1 MKIHHQ
7 SLSFPRPNQPV
18 VTTGT
23 FDGVH
28 LGHKTILNRLIE
40 SARHIQGESVV
51 ITFDPHPRQVL
62 YPNDHS
68 LKLLQSIDEK
78 AARLEALG
86 VDHLLVIKFDKA
98 FSELSSD
105 EFIRTVLL
113 DAIGTKKLVV
123 GYDHHF
129 GKNREG
135 SFESL
140 RKQGMIHGFSVEEIP
155 AHDIDQVSVSS
166 TAIRKALTLGEI
178 KTANSYLGYPYSL
191 SGEVV
196 RGNQMGRQLGFPTAN
211 LMISSSLKLIPA
223 SGVYAVTVE
232 IQNRTYQGMLNIGYR
247 PTLTEDK
254 ILTCEVHV
262 LDFSSDIYGETV
274 RVQFI
279 DRLRDE
285 KRFSGK
291 DELIQQ
297 LNTDKIQ
304 AAQLL
309 NSI

>member
-1 MKIHHQ
+1 VKIHHQ

-40 SARHIQGESVV
+40 SARQIQGESVV

-68 LKLLQSIDEK
+68 LKLLQSVDEK

-86 VDHLLVIKFDKA
+86 VDHLLVIKFDKV

-105 EFIRTVLL
+105 EFIRTVLV

-140 RKQGMIHGFSVEEIP
+140 RKQGLIHGFSVEEIP
-155 AHDIDQVSVSS
+155 AHDIDQVAVSS

-178 KTANSYLGYPYSL
+178 KTANSYLGYPYSF

-196 RGNQMGRQLGFPTAN
+196 QGNQMGRQMGFPTAN
-211 LMISSSLKLIPA
+211 LKISHALKLIPA

-247 PTLTEDK
+247 PTITDDK

-262 LDFSSDIYGETV
+262 LDFSSDIYGETI

-285 KRFSGK
+285 IRFSGK

-297 LNTDKIQ
+297 LNSDKIH

>member
-7 SLSFPRPNQPV
+7 SLSFPRPNKPV

-40 SARHIQGESVV
+40 SARQIQGESVV

>member
-40 SARHIQGESVV
+40 SARQIQGESVV

>member
-7 SLSFPRPNQPV
+7 SLSFPRPNQAV

-28 LGHKTILNRLIE
+28 LGHKTIVDRLIE
-40 SARHIQGESVV
+40 SARQSNGESVV

-62 YPNDHS
+62 YPNDQS
-68 LKLLQSIDEK
+68 LKLLQSIEEK

-86 VDHLLVIKFDKA
+86 VDHLLVLKFDKA

-105 EFIRTVLL
+105 EFIRNIIV
-113 DAIGTKKLVV
+113 DAVGTQKLVV

-140 RKQGMIHGFSVEEIP
+140 RKQGLIHGFTVEEIP

-166 TAIRKALTLGEI
+166 TAIRKALTLGDI
-178 KTANSYLGYPYSL
+178 KTANSYLGYAYSL

-196 RGNQMGRQLGFPTAN
+196 KGNQLGRQLGFPTAN
-211 LMISSSLKLIPA
+211 LRISNPLKLIPA
-223 SGVYAVTVE
+223 IGVYAVTVV
-232 IQNRTYQGMLNIGYR
+232 IQNRTFNGMLNIGYR
-247 PTLTEDK
+247 PTLTDDLM
-254 ILTCEVHV
+254 LTSEVHV
-262 LDFSSDIYGETV
+262 LDFSEDIYGESIQV
-274 RVQFI
+274 HFI

-285 KRFSGK
+285 KRFAGK

-297 LNTDKIQ
+297 LQEDRFQ
-304 AAQLL
+304 VAQLL
-309 NSI
+309 KSV

>member
-28 LGHKTILNRLIE
+28 LGHKTIIDRLIE
-40 SARHIQGESVV
+40 SAKQIHGESVV

-62 YPNDHS
+62 YPNDQS
-68 LKLLQSIDEK
+68 LKLLQSVNEK
-78 AARLEALG
+78 ADRLAALG
-86 VDHLLVIKFDKA
+86 VDHLLVLKFDKS
-98 FSELSSD
+98 FSELSSED
-105 EFIRTVLL
+105 FIRNVLV
-113 DAIGTKKLVV
+113 DAVGTKKLVV

-155 AHDIDQVSVSS
+155 AHDIDQVAVSS

-178 KTANSYLGYPYSL
+178 KTANNYLGYQYAL
-191 SGEVV
+191 TGEVIQ
-196 RGNQMGRQLGFPTAN
+196 GNQMGRQLGFPTAN
-211 LMISSSLKLIPA
+211 LRISHALKLIPA
-223 SGVYAVTVE
+223 SGVYAVTV
-232 IQNRTYQGMLNIGYR
+232 QVQGRTHKGMLNIGYR
-247 PTLTEDK
+247 PTLTNDK
-254 ILTCEVHV
+254 ALTCEVHI
-262 LDFSSDIYGETV
+262 LDFSSDIYGETMQL
-274 RVQFI
+274 QFVERI
-279 DRLRDE
+279 RDE

-291 DELIQQ
+291 DELVNQ
-297 LNTDKIQ
+297 LQEDQKLVVK
-304 AAQLL
+304 LL
-309 NSI
+309 NNP

>member
-7 SLSFPRPNQPV
+7 SLSFPRPNQTV

-28 LGHKTILNRLIE
+28 LGHKTIIDRLIE
-40 SARHIQGESVV
+40 SARQINGESVV
-51 ITFDPHPRQVL
+51 VTFDPHPRQVL
-62 YPNDHS
+62 YPNDQS
-68 LKLLQSIDEK
+68 LKLLQSIEEK
-78 AARLEALG
+78 ASRLEALG
-86 VDHLLVIKFDKA
+86 VDHLLVLKFDKA

-105 EFIRTVLL
+105 TFIRNILV
-113 DAIGTKKLVV
+113 DAVGTRKLVV

-140 RKQGMIHGFSVEEIP
+140 RKQGLIHGFTVEEIP

-166 TAIRKALTLGEI
+166 TAIRKALMLGDI
-178 KTANSYLGYPYSL
+178 KTANSYLGYAYSF

-196 RGNQMGRQLGFPTAN
+196 QGNQMGRQLGFPTAN
-211 LMISSSLKLIPA
+211 LRISHPLKLIPA
-223 SGVYAVTVE
+223 IGVYAVTVV
-232 IQNRTYQGMLNIGYR
+232 IQNRTYFGMLNIGYR
-247 PTLTEDK
+247 PTLTDDLL
-254 ILTCEVHV
+254 LTCEVHV
-262 LDFSSDIYGETV
+262 LDFSEDIYGESIQV
-274 RVQFI
+274 RFM

-285 KRFSGK
+285 KRFAGK

-297 LNTDKIQ
+297 LQEDRFQ
-304 AAQLL
+304 VAQML
-309 NSI
+309 NSL